1 MSDRMPEGFPPMT
14 LAAQR
19 ALCAISLK
27 APDSLVPA
35 VDAFYRSMWVDGN
48 AKIGQPEGFM
58 PVLENLLGKDKAQ
71 EILAAVCLPHGTD
84 DPRS

>member
-1 MSDRMPEGFPPMT
+1 MPEGFPPMT

-27 APDSLVPA
+27 ALDSLVPA
-35 VDAFYRSMWVDGN
+35 VDVFYRSMWVDGN
-48 AKIGQPEGFM
+48 AKMGQPEGFM